1 MCSALTRV
9 MGNKIE
15 VVIHETTATMT
26 GKGIELL
33 HVNGETIAQF
43 FDGNL
48 ITQGKLVTE
57 YASEDTITVKAA

>member
-1 MCSALTRV
+1 MRGALV
-9 MGNKIE
+9 SSMKIE

-43 FDGNL
+43 FDGSL
-48 ITQGKLVTE
+48 ITQGKTVADHAGDE
-57 YASEDTITVKAA
+57 TITAEAA